1 MAIKSCDRGA
11 ERSDQLRCTPWL
23 LTTSSGPASGLAKFG
38 AFLRTRPAFA
48 ADFLDE
54 RIEIIAAIVIGDLV
68 PRLDVLDRTD
78 LDHVFHEIDF
88 RIGSAGMIDIARP
101 VSAAGAV
108 NGPAAVDLEQVA
120 CIELV
125 GDFGRNL
132 AAAVANDELPLL
144 DWDAGEET

>member
-1 MAIKSCDRGA
+1 MLRSGSRGA
-11 ERSDQLRCTPWL
+11 KRSDQLWCTPGL
-23 LTTSSGPASGLAKFG
+23 LMTSSGPTSGFAHLG

-48 ADFLDE
+48 AKFLDE

-68 PRLDVLDRTD
+68 PRLDVLDRSD
-78 LDHVFHEIDF
+78 LDDVLHEIDF
-88 RIGSAGMIDIARP
+88 RIGSARVIDVTRP

-108 NGPAAVDLEQVA
+108 DGPAAVDLEEIA

-132 AAAVANDELPLL
+132 SAAVAEDELPLL

>member
-1 MAIKSCDRGA
+1 MLRSGSRVPNDPIKS
-11 ERSDQLRCTPWL
+11 RCIPGLLMTSPGPTP
-23 LTTSSGPASGLAKFG
+23 GLVKFG
-38 AFLRTRPAFA
+38 AFLGTRPAFA
-48 ADFLDE
+48 AKLLDE

-88 RIGSAGMIDIARP
+88 RIGSARMIDIARP

-108 NGPAAVDLEQVA
+108 NGPAAVDLEEIA
-120 CIELV
+120 CVELV

-132 AAAVANDELPLL
+132 SAAVAEDELPFL